1 MINQRP
7 SIEEE
12 DKEMIHKA
20 QQRELNLHKHEHSP
34 CSSSDTRRVKY
45 LLISHERGQ
54 DGTMMTA

>member
-20 QQRELNLHKHEHSP
+20 QQRELNVHKHEHSS
-34 CSSSDTRRVKY
+34 CSSSDTRR
-45 LLISHERGQ
+45 ICW
-54 DGTMMTA
+54 